1 MGKLAG
7 GFTEPSVPN
16 SMPSVKKCRN
26 AISNMN
32 CWSNNSQNS
41 EENDTEAG
49 RIALRDNEN
58 EEFEQY
64 RIGKFDAEQ

>member
-26 AISNMN
+26 VVSNMA
-32 CWSNNSQNS
+32 CWSKSSQNS

-49 RIALRDNEN
+49 RIPLRDNEY
-58 EEFEQY
+58 EELEQY